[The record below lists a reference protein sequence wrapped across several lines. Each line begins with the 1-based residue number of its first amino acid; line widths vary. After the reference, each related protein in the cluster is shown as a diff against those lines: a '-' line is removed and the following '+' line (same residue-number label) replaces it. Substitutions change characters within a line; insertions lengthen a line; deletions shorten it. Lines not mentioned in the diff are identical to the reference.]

1 MILQPEARE
10 HVFEHVLLF
19 KNDSGQTVVVSLA
32 VNENELL
39 LSVQFGET
47 VLKK

>member
-19 KNDSGQTVVVSLA
+19 KNDSGQSVVVSLA

-39 LSVQFGET
+39 LYVQFGET